1 MGNVQ
6 TVTGILPAE
15 QLGHCQMHEHLY
27 VSEGPATQKFP
38 SLLID
43 EPERSSCELYAY
55 RRAGGGSIVD
65 AQPGGAGRDVARL
78 KEISIASGVPIVA
91 VTGYHLP
98 HFYPEG
104 HWLLTENREEMEARF
119 SAELSGGCAEAP
131 DVRPGAVKAA
141 LSAAGCTDAEKERF
155 LAAAGAAA
163 KAGVPLIVH
172 TEKGFDAVRAAEFA
186 QTEGIPAHRI
196 LICHADRQ
204 AEDFSVHDAIA
215 DTGVMLEYDTI
226 GRFKYH
232 DDEAEVR
239 LIRHMLER
247 GHGAQLLLSLDTTR
261 ERLFSYGGAIG
272 LTYLFDVFLPA
283 LMRAGVPEEIVRR
296 IMMDN
301 PRRVFE

>member
-1 MGNVQ
+1 MGTVRV
-6 TVTGILPAE
+6 VTGILPAG

-27 VSEGPATQKFP
+27 VAEGPATRKFP
-38 SLLID
+38 ALLID
-43 EPERSSCELYAY
+43 DAERSAQELRLY
-55 RRAGGGSIVD
+55 RNAGGGSIVD
-65 AQPGGAGRDVARL
+65 AQPGGAGRDAARL
-78 KEISIASGVPIVA
+78 KQISLASGVPIVA

-104 HWLLTENREEMEARF
+104 HWLLTEGREKLEERF

-141 LSAAGCTDAEKERF
+141 LSAAVCSGAEKERF

-172 TEKGFDAVRAAEFA
+172 TEKGFDAVRAAELA
-186 QTEGIPAHRI
+186 GEAGVPAHRI

-204 AEDFSVHDAIA
+204 AEDFAIHDAIA

-232 DDEAEVR
+232 DDESEVR

-247 GHGAQLLLSLDTTR
+247 GHGAQLLFSLDTTR